1 MLRGLSRSQF
11 VNPPSGESLTDSG
24 LRFGLTYGY
33 CRPRKDVKSGEFL
46 VQLTITA
53 AVQARWGH
61 RVDGLIHTHA
71 WTVEATVEGPT
82 ECDRVFPADD
92 LEAVLHDAVEP
103 WRGHYLTTDDVG
115 EWKGLTPLIWDRE
128 PTVEEITRHLWTRL
142 SASVP
147 RLTDIALAEGTEF
160 DRCRTVRLRA

>member
-1 MLRGLSRSQF
+1 MGSR
-11 VNPPSGESLTDSG
+11 E
-24 LRFGLTYGY
+24 
-33 CRPRKDVKSGEFL
+33 EFL

-92 LEAVLHDAVEP
+92 LEAVLHNAVEP